1 MKTQKRI
8 ISITVGLALIAL
20 ILFQL
25 MKNRKNMQEELIDM
39 QNFNEIVPVETA
51 TAQITDFSPEFRESG
66 LYLSN
71 SDVQVISETQGKIV
85 TLHFQVGDKVSA
97 GQVLATVE
105 NEVIESQYK
114 LAKDNLTKTEKDLER
129 FKVLEGGEAV
139 TQQQLETAKLTWQQ
153 AQTNLTEIQKQLEN
167 ATLKAPVSGTISER
181 PVEHGTW
188 LSPGMHVCTISN
200 QSRMNFQVK
209 LTGENLSKL
218 SVGQPVNLKADEFP
232 GQIFKGKVKNIG
244 VAADLSGRYLV
255 EIDVPNP
262 NHFLRSGMIGEAVF
276 QLPAEKNKLV
286 IPRKCIDGSLQQAHV
301 FVVSNDKVIRR
312 PVTAEL
318 LSDKLVSVIS
328 GLKPGEEVVTTGQL
342 NLTDGTSVR
351 ILNNQ

>member
-8 ISITVGLALIAL
+8 IRITVGITLIAL
-20 ILFQL
+20 IVFLL
-25 MKNRKNMQEELIDM
+25 IKNRKDMQEELTAM

-51 TAQITDFSPEFRESG
+51 TARITDFSPEFRESG
-66 LYLSN
+66 LYQPNSN
-71 SDVQVISETQGKIV
+71 VQVISETQGKIV

-105 NEVIESQYK
+105 NEVIKSQYG
-114 LAKDNLTKTEKDLER
+114 LAKENRTKAEKDLER
-129 FKVLEGGEAV
+129 YKTLEGGEAV
-139 TQQQLETAKLTWQQ
+139 TQQQLEAAKLTWQQ

-167 ATLKAPVSGTISER
+167 ATLTAPVSGTISER
-181 PVEHGTW
+181 LVEQGTW
-188 LSPGMHVCTISN
+188 LSPGIQVCTISD

-209 LTGENLSKL
+209 LAGENLQKL
-218 SVGQPVNLKADEFP
+218 SAGQPVNLQADELP
-232 GQIFKGKVKNIG
+232 GQIFNGKVKNIG

-262 NHFLRSGMIGEAVF
+262 TYLLRSGMIGEAVF
-276 QLPAEKNKLV
+276 YLPAEKNKLV
-286 IPRKCIDGSLQQAHV
+286 IPRKCIDGSLQQAHI
-301 FVVSNDKVIRR
+301 FVVTNNKVSRR

-318 LSDKLVSVIS
+318 LSDQLVSIIS
-328 GLKPGEEVVTTGQL
+328 GLKPGEEVVTTGQI

-351 ILNNQ
+351 VLNNQ